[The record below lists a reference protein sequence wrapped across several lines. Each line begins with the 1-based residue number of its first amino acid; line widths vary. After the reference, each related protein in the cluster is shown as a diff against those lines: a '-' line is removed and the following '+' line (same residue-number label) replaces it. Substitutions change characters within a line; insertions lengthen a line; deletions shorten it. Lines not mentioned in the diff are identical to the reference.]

1 MRAQSRSKTLGIP
14 PEFFSKNEI
23 HIHVPGGAIPK
34 DGPSAGIT
42 MTTAI
47 LSLATGIPVP
57 STVAMTGEISLSGR
71 VLPVGGIKEKLI
83 GAREAGITTIYLPAK
98 NLKDTVELPDEVKRD
113 LSIHPVE
120 TMDELIRVFFDSAMK
135 EPPKGRGGTKGSQ
148 PSRKR

>member
-1 MRAQSRSKTLGIP
+1 
-14 PEFFSKNEI
+14 
-23 HIHVPGGAIPK
+23 
-34 DGPSAGIT
+34 

-57 STVAMTGEISLSGR
+57 ATVAMTGEISLSGR

-113 LSIHPVE
+113 LTIHPVE

-135 EPPKGRGGTKGSQ
+135 EAPKGREGAKGSRM
-148 PSRKR
+148 SRKR